1 MYVDPVIGIMC
12 GCRYGASQ
20 ILLGGCKHM
29 HGLTILQ
36 RICNAMSFMMVQLA
50 QVRVQ
55 PALGEVA

>member
-1 MYVDPVIGIMC
+1 
-12 GCRYGASQ
+12 
-20 ILLGGCKHM
+20 M